1 MNEFRVK
8 HCYGFHGKVVTEFFD
23 CAPAPLQVEQLAS
36 SPGTEKSS
44 RCLQDLCS
52 QNRHLHISFIG
63 IQRPLR
69 LSLCLCPYLSPKSP
83 KWPRTTSKNNTSVV
97 HLWTCRAPMRWR
109 WSGTPQE
116 FGHWFG
122 DPNPKWLKLSCILLL
137 YFTIPLVFLT

>member
-52 QNRHLHISFIG
+52 QNCNLHISFIG

-83 KWPRTTSKNNTSVV
+83 KWPRTIKTTLQSFISGPAEHQCAGDEAERLKNLVV
-97 HLWTCRAPMRWR
+97 W
-109 WSGTPQE
+109 GPQMIE
-116 FGHWFG
+116 TFMYTI
-122 DPNPKWLKLSCILLL
+122 DYYCYISLSPWC
-137 YFTIPLVFLT
+137 F